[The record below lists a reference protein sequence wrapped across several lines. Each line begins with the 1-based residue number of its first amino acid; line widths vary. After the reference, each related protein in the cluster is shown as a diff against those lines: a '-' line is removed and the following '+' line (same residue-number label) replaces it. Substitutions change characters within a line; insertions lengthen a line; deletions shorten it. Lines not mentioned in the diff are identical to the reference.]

1 MMKMTKIALAL
12 TLTAT
17 ASTAFAAPSP
27 SAYDRIQDGR
37 IDGLLNYAW
46 SADQDIS
53 QLKTDLASTDSKA
66 DSALAKS
73 SAALNLA
80 AGAKT
85 DAAAALTGLAGKVAQ
100 TDYDADKSAQGVR
113 DNLQDAL
120 IDTNGQKADA
130 ALAGVA
136 TNGAAITDLQNKA
149 GTYVTKPELATGLA
163 TKVDNAD
170 FVADQIRQDNALTD
184 GLATKANQ
192 TDLDQAIKDQSDTD
206 RAQDRLTAQLHADV
220 DGKVKTETADRKA
233 ADAAHDTALADHDL
247 RITSNTN
254 ALTSK
259 VDTSVFTADQQRQD
273 NAAKVEASKRDGQF
287 VTLSSG
293 VAAAQATGDYA
304 HSRID
309 AANQNIEANRQD
321 LVNTNKRVAQ
331 NTADI
336 ANHEQRITTLESQTN
351 ARFGDLKK
359 QIDNNKKEANAGIA
373 GVAAMASI
381 PQVTDK
387 QDFSIGAGVGT
398 RDGENAMA
406 IGFSGRI
413 TDSVVTKVAV
423 AADTQSGWTVGAG
436 VSYGW

>member
-1 MMKMTKIALAL
+1 MKMNKIALAL

-27 SAYDRIQDGR
+27 SAYDRIQNGR
-37 IDGLLNYAW
+37 IDGLLSSAQ

-73 SAALNLA
+73 STALNLA
-80 AGAKT
+80 SGAKT
-85 DAAAALTGLAGKVAQ
+85 DATAALTGLAGKVTQA
-100 TDYDADKSAQGVR
+100 DYDADKAAQGVR
-113 DNLQDAL
+113 DNQQDTL
-120 IDTNGQKADA
+120 IGTNGQKADA

-149 GTYVTKPELATGLA
+149 GTYATKPELDASLA
-163 TKVDNAD
+163 AKVDNAD
-170 FVADQIRQDNALTD
+170 FVANQLRQDKALTD
-184 GLATKANQ
+184 GLATKVNQ
-192 TDLDQAIKDQSDTD
+192 ADLDQSIKDQSDTD

-233 ADAAHDTALADHDL
+233 ADAAHDTALDDHDS
-247 RITSNTN
+247 RIISNTN

-259 VDTSVFTADQQRQD
+259 VDTSVFAAEQQRRD
-273 NAAKVEASKRDGQF
+273 DAAKVEASKRDGQF

-309 AANQNIEANRQD
+309 AANQNIEANRQA

-387 QDFSIGAGVGT
+387 QDFSIGAGVGN

-406 IGFSGRI
+406 IGFSGRV

-423 AADTQSGWTVGAG
+423 AADTQSGWTFGAG
-436 VSYGW
+436 MSYGW

>member
-100 TDYDADKSAQGVR
+100 TDYDADKAAQGVR

-149 GTYVTKPELATGLA
+149 GTYVTRPELATGLA

-220 DGKVKTETADRKA
+220 DGKLKTETADRKA
-233 ADAAHDTALADHDL
+233 ADAAHDTALADHDF

-254 ALTSK
+254 ALATK
-259 VDTSVFTADQQRQD
+259 VNQADFAVDQQRQD
-273 NAAKVEASKRDGQF
+273 AALAAETSTRSSQF
-287 VTLSSG
+287 TTLSAG
-293 VAAAQATGDYA
+293 VKQAQDTGAYAQSRADAAYA
-304 HSRID
+304 HS
-309 AANQNIEANRQD
+309 EANRQALD
-321 LVNTNKRVAQ
+321 ATNKRVAQ

-336 ANHEQRITTLESQTN
+336 ANHEQRIQGLESQTN
-351 ARFGDLKK
+351 SKFADLNK
-359 QIDNNKKEANAGIA
+359 QIDDNRKRASAGIA
-373 GVAAMASI
+373 GVAAMANI
-381 PQVTDK
+381 PQVLEHQT
-387 QDFSIGAGVGT
+387 FAIGAGAGNT
-398 RDGENAMA
+398 DGESALA
-406 IGFSGRI
+406 VGFSARASQN
-413 TDSVVTKVAV
+413 TVVKASVSN
-423 AADTQSGWTVGAG
+423 DTQHNFVIGAG

>member
-1 MMKMTKIALAL
+1 MMKMNKIALAL

-73 SAALNLA
+73 STALNLA

-100 TDYDADKSAQGVR
+100 TDYDADKAAQGVR

-149 GTYVTKPELATGLA
+149 GTYATKPELATGLA

-170 FVADQIRQDNALTD
+170 FVADQVRQDKALTD
-184 GLATKANQ
+184 GLAIKANQ

-206 RAQDRLTAQLHADV
+206 RDQDRLTAQLHADV

-233 ADAAHDTALADHDL
+233 ADAAHDTALADHDF
-247 RITSNTN
+247 RITSNTD
-254 ALTSK
+254 ALTTK

-273 NAAKVEASKRDGQF
+273 DAAKVEASKRDGQF

-309 AANQNIEANRQD
+309 AANQNIETNRQA

-351 ARFGDLKK
+351 ARFGDLKN
-359 QIDNNKKEANAGIA
+359 QIDKNEDKANAGIA
-373 GVAAMASI
+373 GVAAMANI
-381 PQVTDK
+381 PQVQQGST
-387 QDFSIGAGVGT
+387 FSVGAGAGT
-398 RDGENAMA
+398 REGENAVA
-406 IGFSGRI
+406 VGFSARI
-413 TDSVVTKVAV
+413 SENVITKASV
-423 AADTQSGWTVGAG
+423 AADTQSGFTAG
-436 VSYGW
+436 VGVGYNW

>member
-100 TDYDADKSAQGVR
+100 TDYDADKAAQGVR

-120 IDTNGQKADA
+120 IDTNGQKSDA

-149 GTYVTKPELATGLA
+149 GTYATKTELATGLA
-163 TKVDNAD
+163 GKVDNAD
-170 FVADQIRQDNALTD
+170 FLADQARQDKALTD
-184 GLATKANQ
+184 GLATKADQ
-192 TDLDQAIKDQSDTD
+192 SVVDTVVKDQADVD
-206 RAQDRLTAQLHADV
+206 RAQDNLTAQLYADV

-233 ADAAHDTALADHDL
+233 ADAAHDTALADHDS

-254 ALTSK
+254 ALTTK
-259 VDTSVFTADQQRQD
+259 VETSVFTADQQRQD
-273 NAAKVEASKRDGQF
+273 DAAKAEATKRDGQF
-287 VTLSSG
+287 TTLSSG

-309 AANQNIEANRQD
+309 AANANIEANKQA

-336 ANHEQRITTLESQTN
+336 ANHEQRITTLESKTN
-351 ARFGDLKK
+351 AQFNSLKN
-359 QIDNNKKEANAGIA
+359 QIDDNKRDANAGIA
-373 GVAAMASI
+373 GVAAMANI
-381 PQVTDK
+381 PQVT
-387 QDFSIGAGVGT
+387 QGARFSVGAGVGN
-398 RDGENAMA
+398 RDGESAVA
-406 IGFSGRI
+406 VGFSSRI
-413 TDSVVTKVAV
+413 TESVVGKASV
-423 AADTQSGWTVGAG
+423 AADTQSGFTVGAG
-436 VSYGW
+436 VSYQW

>member
-1 MMKMTKIALAL
+1 MKMTKIALAL

-17 ASTAFAAPSP
+17 ASTAFAALSP
-27 SAYDRIQDGR
+27 SAYDRIQDVR

-53 QLKTDLASTDSKA
+53 QLKTDLASTDSKT

-73 SAALNLA
+73 SAAMNLA

-149 GTYVTKPELATGLA
+149 GTYATKPELDASLA
-163 TKVDNAD
+163 AKVDNAD
-170 FVADQIRQDNALTD
+170 FVADQIRQDKALTD

-259 VDTSVFTADQQRQD
+259 VDTSVFAADQQRQD

-309 AANQNIEANRQD
+309 AANQNIEANRQA

-359 QIDNNKKEANAGIA
+359 QIDKNRDRASAAIA
-373 GVAAMASI
+373 GVAGMANI
-381 PQVTDK
+381 PQVTENAT
-387 QDFSIGAGVGT
+387 FSVGAGVGNT
-398 RDGENAMA
+398 DGQSA
-406 IGFSGRI
+406 IAVGFSARA
-413 TDSVVTKVAV
+413 SQNVVVKAAV
-423 AADTQSGWTVGAG
+423 SNDTQHNFVIGAG
-436 VSYGW
+436 ASYQW

>member
-1 MMKMTKIALAL
+1 MKMNKIALAL

-17 ASTAFAAPSP
+17 AATAFAAPSP
-27 SAYDRIQDGR
+27 SAYDRIQNGR
-37 IDGLLNYAW
+37 IDGLLS
-46 SADQDIS
+46 SAQSAEQDIS

-73 SAALNLA
+73 STALDLA
-80 AGAKT
+80 SGAKT

-100 TDYDADKSAQGVR
+100 ADYDADKAAQGVR
-113 DNLQDAL
+113 DNQQDTL
-120 IDTNGQKADA
+120 IGTNGQKADA

-149 GTYVTKPELATGLA
+149 GSYATKPELDASLA
-163 TKVDNAD
+163 AKVDHAD
-170 FVADQIRQDNALTD
+170 FVANQLRQDKALTD
-184 GLATKANQ
+184 GLATKVNQ
-192 TDLDQAIKDQSDTD
+192 ADFDQSIKDQSDTD

-220 DGKVKTETADRKA
+220 DGKVKTETADRQA
-233 ADAAHDTALADHDL
+233 ADAAHDTALDDHDS
-247 RITSNTN
+247 RIISNTN
-254 ALTSK
+254 ALASK
-259 VDTSVFTADQQRQD
+259 VDTSVFAAEQQRRD
-273 NAAKVEASKRDGQF
+273 DAAKVEASKRDGQF

-309 AANQNIEANRQD
+309 AANQNIEANRQA

-387 QDFSIGAGVGT
+387 QDFSIGAGVGN

-406 IGFSGRI
+406 IGFSGRV
-413 TDSVVTKVAV
+413 TDNVVTKVAV
-423 AADTQSGWTVGAG
+423 AADTQSGWTFGAG
-436 VSYGW
+436 MSYGW